1 MAERREVILDIQV
14 RGRDAQKRLGEVTT
28 ALKKNSESLKELN
41 RQYKSGEIEA
51 EAYGDATAA
60 VKLESAE
67 LRKEQSSLTR
77 QITNT
82 TKATKAAEGSNE
94 QLRAQLSLLTKEY
107 NSLSK
112 EQRENSERGKE
123 LQIQTRA
130 ISDELKENEKAVGDN
145 RRNVGNYQSALDGLG
160 GALDKVIPGF
170 SNFTKGLGSTAGKG
184 KEAGSVLSSLAGQ
197 GGKLGKVAGTLG
209 KRLGGPLVT
218 ALIAVAAAG
227 VKAAQAI
234 AEITREFDPLNRQVN
249 QLTGAQGESL
259 NDITAQVKG
268 LADTFGQDFNEVLRA
283 ANTTANAFGISID
296 EALEQIGEGFINGA
310 DASGEYLSVLQEYPA
325 QLASVGL
332 SLEEANALILT
343 QTQEGIFSDKGIDAI
358 KEAGI
363 RLRELTPATREAL
376 DGIGIVSEEVEKG
389 LREGSVELFD
399 VIQQVGGRL
408 GELEANSPEV
418 GAAIADIF
426 GGPGEDAGLD
436 YLRLLGEIDGD
447 LADVTRASEE
457 FTEQQ
462 RRDLEV
468 TEDLARAK
476 SDLSESFAPVVNL
489 FDRFGKQILTFLIE
503 QVNDIVYRLTVFW
516 PSAFDGA
523 AAGVKALGNN
533 IKVFAEETVLNL
545 QIAAKE
551 VENFFSFSDEVENEL
566 AELRGKK
573 DALAN
578 EYKSFGE
585 AAADAFNEGIESRTL
600 DVEAIGPRERSQRTA
615 TTTGGSGGSTSGG
628 TSTSR
633 GRSAEDEAKDA
644 ARAEEQRQ
652 REILR
657 VQKAAIEQRINEE
670 KLGLIRLEQD
680 TLIADERK
688 NQLRLEA
695 EERLI
700 NLRAQLA
707 LNGLEEESAQ
717 ARLIVAQSEA
727 EIAQIQI
734 DESNRVLGIKL
745 DNEQLEREAL
755 AETGEAAIKQQQALA
770 DEAERRRLLL
780 EQAKKDAE
788 AFNDFVAGSIAGIES
803 ALANGDL
810 ISLVDITDNLIDVFQ
825 DAGATAG
832 EKFAAGI
839 GGAAAAVAGVL
850 SLVESQIEVV
860 DRESAERARKVQI
873 SQLIFSGISS
883 AAQALFQAIAQLGP
897 IAGPAVG
904 AAQAALIGTLTA
916 INVKRLRSEP
926 LQFADGGIVEGPRHS
941 QGGVP
946 FSVAGS
952 GGYEM
957 EGGEFV
963 VNRRSTAAFRPALE
977 AMNNL
982 GRSTAAAIPGR
993 RFADGGFVGVQAV
1006 ARQTESV
1013 LNQGEDLIS
1022 AVMRLPNPV
1031 VSVSDINKTQ
1041 NRVEVKQR
1049 TGL

>member
-1 MAERREVILDIQV
+1 MAERREVLLDIQV

-41 RQYKSGEIEA
+41 RQYKAGEIGA

-112 EQRENSERGKE
+112 EQRENTERGKE

-130 ISDELKENEKAVGDN
+130 ISDELKENERVVGDN

-160 GALDKVIPGF
+160 AALDRVIPGF
-170 SNFTKGLGSTAGKG
+170 SGIVKGAADSNTGFGKLIGSSGK
-184 KEAGSVLSSLAGQ
+184 LSGVA
-197 GGKLGKVAGTLG
+197 GKLGKA
-209 KRLGGPLVT
+209 LGGPLVA
-218 ALIAVAAAG
+218 ALVALVTAG
-227 VKAAQAI
+227 VQAAKAI
-234 AEITREFDPLNRQVN
+234 ADITREFDPLNRQVN

-259 NDITAQVKG
+259 NDLTAQVKG

-296 EALEQIGEGFINGA
+296 EALEQIGEGFLNGA

-418 GAAIADIF
+418 GAAISGIF
-426 GGPGEDAGLD
+426 GGAGEDAGLD
-436 YLRLLGEIDGD
+436 YLRLLGDIDGD
-447 LADVTRASEE
+447 LSDVTRASEE
-457 FTEQQ
+457 FVERQ

-468 TEDLARAK
+468 TEELSRAK
-476 SDLSESFAPVVNL
+476 SELAASFAPVVSL
-489 FDRFGKQILTFLIE
+489 FDRFGKQVLTFVIE
-503 QVNDIVYRLTVFW
+503 RVNDIVFFFTTVLPASFEAAQAGLTQ
-516 PSAFDGA
+516 
-523 AAGVKALGNN
+523 LGEN
-533 IKVFAEETVLNL
+533 IANFVRETVLDL
-545 QIAAKE
+545 QIAGKQIE
-551 VENFFSFSDEVENEL
+551 SFFSFSEDLEREIESLKSQRDSL
-566 AELRGKK
+566 A
-573 DALAN
+573 D

-585 AAADAFNEGIESRTL
+585 AAGEAFNEGILSRRV
-600 DVEAIGPRERSQRTA
+600 DVAAVAPTQRTA
-615 TTTGGSGGSTSGG
+615 GTTRTGGSTSASS
-628 TSTSR
+628 STGS
-633 GRSAEDEAKDA
+633 SAEDAAKDA

-657 VQKAAIEQRINEE
+657 VQKAAIEQRIAEE
-670 KLGLIRLEQD
+670 ELGLLKIEEA
-680 TLIADERK
+680 TLLSDERK
-688 NQLRLEA
+688 NELRLQREQ
-695 EERLI
+695 ELI

-745 DNEQLEREAL
+745 DNAQAEREAIAANAATEAAAADARARQTEEQVARERAAAIEREQLE
-755 AETGEAAIKQQQALA
+755 KQVNQQ
-770 DEAERRRLLL
+770 
-780 EQAKKDAE
+780 K
-788 AFNDFVAGSIAGIES
+788 V
-803 ALANGDL
+803 
-810 ISLVDITDNLIDVFQ
+810 SL
-825 DAGATAG
+825 AG
-832 EKFAAGI
+832 ETF
-839 GGAAAAVAGVL
+839 AAAADLLGEETALGKAAA
-850 SLVESQIEVV
+850 IA
-860 DRESAERARKVQI
+860 SATIATYQ
-873 SQLIFSGISS
+873 S
-883 AAQALFQAIAQLGP
+883 AAQALANPPGP
-897 IAGPAVG
+897 PFTIPL
-904 AAQAALIGTLTA
+904 AALAVAAGFKQIKEIAAVNT
-916 INVKRLRSEP
+916 S
-926 LQFADGGIVEGPRHS
+926 FADGGYTGPGIMPDRRNPGHRIA
-941 QGGVP
+941 GVVHDGEYVVP
-946 FSVAGS
+946 RNVVGS
-952 GGYEM
+952 SM
-957 EGGEFV
+957 
-963 VNRRSTAAFRPALE
+963 AQPALSYLE
-977 AMNNL
+977 GMRQR
-982 GRSTAAAIPGR
+982 GS
-993 RFADGGFVGVQAV
+993 FANGGFAGAQAA

-1013 LNQGEDLIS
+1013 MNQGQDLINAIS
-1022 AVMRLPNPV
+1022 RLPNPV
-1031 VSVSDINKTQ
+1031 VSVREIDTVQ
-1041 NRVEVKQR
+1041 NRVKVKQN